1 MFPNLAIV
9 IVDDMKSTRMVLK
22 HTLEQA
28 GYTDIRLAVN
38 GMDALKAIVK
48 RSADVMIVDW
58 QMPKMDGLE
67 LTRTVRRRE
76 IRYGNYTSI
85 LLLTGNDDKTALKQA
100 FQDGVDD
107 YLNKPFKTY
116 ELLSRVHSAGRV
128 SRLQNAVLYQ
138 NKLLQEAQLRQQK
151 LVTRDTQTGLFNR
164 RHLRSHLSAVM
175 DQTQTRGGSVCFALL
190 DIDGLSMVNDNYGKE
205 VGNEL
210 LARLAK
216 RIQHLLRPMDFVSR
230 QWGGV
235 YGALLYNTQEKI
247 KFGGILERL
256 LEKIAKEPIPTTK
269 GDIRITCSI
278 GAQCYVKGQS
288 WYTATEM
295 ELLTISRLKQAKL
308 SGPGSMAISEVKQDL
323 LTTSVEY

>member
-1 MFPNLAIV
+1 MSPELSVV

-28 GYTDIRLAVN
+28 GYTNIRLTVN
-38 GMDALKAIVK
+38 GMDALKSIVK
-48 RSADVMIVDW
+48 QRADVMIVDW

-67 LTRTVRRRE
+67 LTRTIRRRE
-76 IRYGNYTSI
+76 KRYNNYTSI
-85 LLLTGNDDKTALKQA
+85 ILLTGNDEKSALKQA

-107 YLNKPFKTY
+107 YLSKPFKTY

-128 SRLQNAVLYQ
+128 SHLQNALLYQ
-138 NKLLQEAQLRQQK
+138 NTLLQDAQIRQQK

-175 DQTQTRGGSVCFALL
+175 DQTQTRGGSVCFALV
-190 DIDGLSMVNDNYGKE
+190 DIDGLSMINDNYGQE
-205 VGNEL
+205 IGNEV

-235 YGALLYNTQEKI
+235 FGTLLYNTQEEI
-247 KFGGILERL
+247 KFLGILQRIL
-256 LEKIAKEPIPTTK
+256 DKIAKEPIPTSK
-269 GDIRITCSI
+269 GDIPITCSI
-278 GAQCYVKGQS
+278 GAQCYQKGQS

-295 ELLTISRLKQAKL
+295 ELLAISRLKQAKL
-308 SGPGSMAISEVKQDL
+308 SGPGSLAISEVKQDL
-323 LTTSVEY
+323 LANKVEY

>member
-1 MFPNLAIV
+1 MFPKLSIV

-22 HTLEQA
+22 HTLQQA

-48 RSADVMIVDW
+48 KEADVMIVDW

-67 LTRTVRRRE
+67 LTRTIRRRE
-76 IRYGNYTSI
+76 KRYSNYTSI
-85 LLLTGNDDKTALKQA
+85 LLLTGNDEKTALKQA

-107 YLNKPFKTY
+107 YLSKPFKTY

-138 NKLLQEAQLRQQK
+138 NRLLQEAQLRQQK

-175 DQTQTRGGSVCFALL
+175 DQTQTRGGSVCFALV
-190 DIDGLSMVNDNYGKE
+190 DIDGLGMINDNYGKE

-235 YGALLYNTQEKI
+235 FGTLLYNTQEKI
-247 KFGGILERL
+247 KFRGILERL

-269 GDIRITCSI
+269 GDIHITCSI
-278 GAQCYVKGQS
+278 GAQCYLKGQS

-295 ELLTISRLKQAKL
+295 ELLAISRLKQAKQ

>member
-1 MFPNLAIV
+1 MFPNLSIV
-9 IVDDMKSTRMVLK
+9 IVDDMKSTRMVLQ
-22 HTLEQA
+22 HTLQQA
-28 GYTDIRLAVN
+28 GYTNIRMAVN
-38 GMDALKAIVK
+38 GMDALKTIVK
-48 RSADVMIVDW
+48 QPADVMIVDW

-76 IRYGNYTSI
+76 KRYSNYTSI
-85 LLLTGNDDKTALKQA
+85 LLLTGNGEKSALKQA

-107 YLNKPFKTY
+107 YLGKPFKPY

-138 NKLLQEAQLRQQK
+138 NKLLQETQLRQQK
-151 LVTRDTQTGLFNR
+151 LVTRDTQTGVFNR

-175 DQTQTRGGSVCFALL
+175 DQTQTRGGSVCFALI
-190 DIDGLSMVNDNYGKE
+190 DIDGLSMVNDNYGNE

-235 YGALLYNTQEKI
+235 FGALLYNTQEKI
-247 KFGGILERL
+247 KFHGILERL
-256 LEKIAKEPIPTTK
+256 LEKIAKEPIPTSK
-269 GDIRITCSI
+269 GDIRITVSI

-295 ELLTISRLKQAKL
+295 ELLAISRLKQAKL
-308 SGPGSMAISEVKQDL
+308 SGPGSMAISEVKQDVF
-323 LTTSVEY
+323 TANVEY

>member
-1 MFPNLAIV
+1 MFPQLSIV
-9 IVDDMKSTRMVLK
+9 IVDDMKSTRMVLS
-22 HTLEQA
+22 HTLQQA
-28 GYTDIRLAVN
+28 GYTDIRLSVN
-38 GMDALKAIVK
+38 GMDALRTIVK
-48 RSADVMIVDW
+48 KPADVMIVDW

-76 IRYGNYTSI
+76 KRYSNYTSI
-85 LLLTGNDDKTALKQA
+85 LLLTGNDDKAALKQA

-107 YLNKPFKTY
+107 YLNKPFKPY

-175 DQTQTRGGSVCFALL
+175 DQTQTRGGSVCFALI
-190 DIDGLSMVNDNYGKE
+190 DIDGLSMVNDNYGNE

-235 YGALLYNTQEKI
+235 FGALLYNTQEKI
-247 KFGGILERL
+247 KFRGILERL

-269 GDIRITCSI
+269 GDIRVTCSI

-295 ELLTISRLKQAKL
+295 ELLAISRLKQAKL
-308 SGPGSMAISEVKQDL
+308 SGTGSMAISEVKQDL
-323 LTTSVEY
+323 LTANVEY

>member
-1 MFPNLAIV
+1 MFPQLSIV
-9 IVDDMKSTRMVLK
+9 IVDDMKSTRMVLS
-22 HTLEQA
+22 HTLQQA
-28 GYTDIRLAVN
+28 GYSNIRLAVN
-38 GMDALKAIVK
+38 GMDALKTIVK
-48 RSADVMIVDW
+48 KPADVMIVDW

-76 IRYGNYTSI
+76 KRYSNYTSI
-85 LLLTGNDDKTALKQA
+85 LLLTGNDDKAALKQA

-107 YLNKPFKTY
+107 YLTKPFKPY

-175 DQTQTRGGSVCFALL
+175 DQTQTRGGSVCFALI
-190 DIDGLSMVNDNYGKE
+190 DIDGLSMVNDNYGNE

-216 RIQHLLRPMDFVSR
+216 RVQHLLRPMDFVSR

-235 YGALLYNTQEKI
+235 FGTLLYNMQEKI
-247 KFGGILERL
+247 TFRGILERL
-256 LEKIAKEPIPTTK
+256 LEKIAKESIPTTK
-269 GDIRITCSI
+269 GDIRVTCSI

-295 ELLTISRLKQAKL
+295 ELLAISRLKQAKL

-323 LTTSVEY
+323 LAANIEY

>member
-1 MFPNLAIV
+1 MFPKLAIV

-38 GMDALKAIVK
+38 GMDALRSIVK
-48 RSADVMIVDW
+48 KPADVMIVDW

-67 LTRTVRRRE
+67 LTRTIRRRE
-76 IRYGNYTSI
+76 QRYSNYTSI
-85 LLLTGNDDKTALKQA
+85 LLLTGNDEKKALKQA
-100 FQDGVDD
+100 FHDGVDD
-107 YLNKPFKTY
+107 YLSKPFKPY

-138 NKLLQEAQLRQQK
+138 NKLLQDAQLSQQK

-164 RHLRSHLSAVM
+164 RHLRSHLSSVM

-190 DIDGLSMVNDNYGKE
+190 DIDGLSMINDNYGKE

-235 YGALLYNTQEKI
+235 FGALLYNTQEKI
-247 KFGGILERL
+247 KFRGILERL

-269 GDIRITCSI
+269 GDIHITCSI

-295 ELLTISRLKQAKL
+295 ELLAISRLKQAKL
-308 SGPGSMAISEVKQDL
+308 SGPSSMAISEVKQDL
-323 LTTSVEY
+323 LTTNVEY